1 MTTAAARQS
10 LAPGR
15 LGRRIIVLALFATLV
30 TTGCAV
36 GTSSASIVPR
46 TSTAPALSGPPSAA
60 ASWVPTGAGPSSA
73 VVAPSVPPPPSPTPT
88 PATGN
93 VGSTQPITVAEQ
105 VPILYYHRVQAP
117 PVGFAR
123 WPVDQRRQFVAYDVI
138 PVAFAAQLDW
148 LKANG
153 YTTILPRELS
163 DHWAHGTLLP
173 ARPVIITFD
182 DGSSDWTANVL
193 PMLRARGMVAEF
205 YLTLDAI
212 SHGAITWSAVR
223 RLAAAGN
230 GIGAH
235 DVHHYQLTGLG
246 PGHTAATAQEMWR
259 EVDGARTAIWQNV
272 GVFADSMAYVGGGY
286 DATLERLVKLAG
298 YSSARTIRRGIVQDP
313 AHPYELRVVRI
324 GVHDDVTDLV
334 QGTLVP
340 DLPTF
345 AARVHGV
352 SDKTPTTGVN

>member
-1 MTTAAARQS
+1 
-10 LAPGR
+10 
-15 LGRRIIVLALFATLV
+15 
-30 TTGCAV
+30 
-36 GTSSASIVPR
+36 
-46 TSTAPALSGPPSAA
+46 
-60 ASWVPTGAGPSSA
+60 
-73 VVAPSVPPPPSPTPT
+73 
-88 PATGN
+88 
-93 VGSTQPITVAEQ
+93 

-117 PVGFAR
+117 PAGFAR
-123 WPVDQRRQFVAYDVI
+123 WPVDQRRQFIAYDVI

-153 YTTILPRELS
+153 YTTILPRDLS

-246 PGHTAATAQEMWR
+246 PGHTAATPQEMWR

-286 DATLERLVKLAG
+286 DATLERLVQLAG

-313 AHPYELRVVRI
+313 AHPFELRVVRI
-324 GVHDDVTDLV
+324 GAHDDVTDLV
-334 QGTLVP
+334 LGTLVP

-352 SDKTPTTGVN
+352 SDKTPTTGPS

>member
-1 MTTAAARQS
+1 MTKAAARRS
-10 LAPGR
+10 LAPAR
-15 LGRRIIVLALFATLV
+15 LGRRIRVFALLATLA

-36 GTSSASIVPR
+36 GTSAGSSVPPASTP
-46 TSTAPALSGPPSAA
+46 PASSGLSSAA
-60 ASWVPTGAGPSSA
+60 ASSVPAGVPSSA
-73 VVAPSVPPPPSPTPT
+73 VVGPSVPPAPSLTPT
-88 PATGN
+88 TVAGN
-93 VGSTQPITVAEQ
+93 VGSTKPIAVAEQ

-117 PVGFAR
+117 PAGFAT
-123 WPVDQRRQFVAYDVI
+123 WPVGQRRQFIAYDVI
-138 PVAFAAQLDW
+138 PAAFGAQLDW

-153 YTTILPRELS
+153 YTTILPRDLS
-163 DHWAHGTLLP
+163 DHWAHGTVLP

-223 RLAAAGN
+223 RLVAAGN

-246 PGHTAATAQEMWR
+246 PGHASATAQEMWR

-286 DATLERLVKLAG
+286 DATLERLVQLAG

-324 GVHDDVTDLV
+324 GAHDDVTDLV
-334 QGTLVP
+334 KGTLVP

-345 AARVHGV
+345 VARVHGV
-352 SDKTPTTGVN
+352 SDKTPAPATK